1 MSTHTIDP
9 AARQGARH
17 VMNTALLRIAG
28 VAALSI
34 VFALVD
40 CVGSVIDPLLVTPPA
55 SSDAPTVAHA
65 PAAATA
71 DSLDHRVGGEA
82 PTRRN

>member
-17 VMNTALLRIAG
+17 LMNTALLRIAG

-34 VFALVD
+34 VFALID
-40 CVGSVIDPLLVTPPA
+40 CVGSVMDPLLVTPPA
-55 SSDAPTVAHA
+55 ASEVPMVAHA
-65 PAAATA
+65 PAAVPA
-71 DSLDHRVGGEA
+71 DSGVGGEA
-82 PTRRN
+82 HTRRN